1 MISALWRVEVEMK
14 YCFIINPFAGKAG
27 VAEKIETEIEKICR
41 AEGADYDVLM
51 SSNIKHTKE
60 YIKKTAAE
68 NDGELTF
75 VACGGDGTIC
85 NTVYAIMKLDESLR
99 KNISIGVVPIGTGN
113 DFVSNF
119 NNKELF
125 MDIKAQLHS
134 TPYNIDLLYCNDLYS
149 VNMINIGFDCHVV
162 CKKEEVGR
170 KKFLPRKFAYIFA
183 LILTLIK
190 KPGVKIELYD
200 AEGNKTEKKLL
211 LTTLANGSFCG
222 GGFNSNPHASL
233 IDGRID
239 CIEINDIGRLKFVS
253 LVSKYRSGE
262 HICKKYEKIV
272 SHLKCKK
279 ATMHFCEETPVC
291 VDGEIIHTKELNITV
306 ARRALSVMLPKGVTP
321 KVFEEQTTQAV
332 SV

>member
-1 MISALWRVEVEMK
+1 MK
-14 YCFIINPFAGKAG
+14 YCFIINPFAGKSG
-27 VAEKIETEIEKICR
+27 VADKIKTEIENVCR
-41 AEGADYDVLM
+41 EEGADYDVLM

-85 NTVYAIMKLDESLR
+85 NTVYAIMKLNENLR

-119 NNKELF
+119 ENKELF
-125 MDIKAQLHS
+125 MNIKAQLHS
-134 TPYNIDLLYCNDLYS
+134 TPYKIDLLYCNDLYS

-170 KKFLPRKFAYIFA
+170 KKFLPRKFAYIYA

-190 KPGVKIELYD
+190 KPGVTVELLD
-200 AEGNKTEKKLL
+200 GEGNKHEKKLL

-222 GGFNSNPHASL
+222 GGFNSNPYASL
-233 IDGRID
+233 IDGQID
-239 CIEINDIGRLKFVS
+239 CIEINNIGRLKFVS

-272 SHLKCKK
+272 SHLKCKS
-279 ATMHFCEETPVC
+279 AVMHFSEETPVC
-291 VDGEIIHTKELNITV
+291 VDGEIIRTKELHITV
-306 ARRALSVMLPKGVTP
+306 ERRALSVMLPKGVLP
-321 KVFEEQTTQAV
+321 KTFEEKEAETVTA
-332 SV
+332 